1 MPEGFPSGSSG
12 LISRQNVVILA
23 GGVGGARMADG
34 FAQLLSPADLT
45 VVVNT
50 GDDFEHL
57 GLTICPDL
65 DTVCYTLAGLAN
77 TESGWGLAG
86 ESWRT
91 LERVGELGG
100 PAWFH
105 LGDLDLATHLVRTH
119 LLRQGERLTAV
130 TRDLCRQ
137 WGVQPAVLPMSDQ
150 AAPTLIA
157 TDEGVLPFQRW
168 FVERQWQPAVREVL
182 LPEDVRATG
191 AVIGALEKAD
201 LVILAPSNP
210 FVSLDP
216 ILNVYP
222 IRAMI
227 TDIPEVV
234 VAVSPI
240 VGGAAI
246 KGPAARMLQDK
257 GLPVSPQ
264 AILDYYGDLIDV
276 FVYDQQDRGAVS
288 APDHALLC
296 TETVMR
302 DRDGRARLAGEILAF
317 TQELAEP

>member
-1 MPEGFPSGSSG
+1 
-12 LISRQNVVILA
+12 
-23 GGVGGARMADG
+23 MADG
-34 FAQLLSPADLT
+34 FAQHLPPANLT

-65 DTVCYTLAGLAN
+65 DTVCYMLAGLAN
-77 TESGWGLAG
+77 PATGWGLRDD
-86 ESWRT
+86 SWRAIEQVAR
-91 LERVGELGG
+91 LDG
-100 PAWFH
+100 PAWFC

-119 LLRQGERLTAV
+119 LLKQGERLTAV
-130 TRDLCRQ
+130 TRHLCAQ
-137 WGVQPAVLPMSDQ
+137 WGVQPSVLPMSDEP
-150 AAPTLIA
+150 APTLIV
-157 TDEGVLPFQRW
+157 TDEGVLPFQHW

-182 LPEDVRATG
+182 LPDDVRASG
-191 AVIGALEKAD
+191 AVIAALEKAD
-201 LVILAPSNP
+201 LVVLAPSNP

-227 TDIPEVV
+227 MDVPEVV

-246 KGPAARMLQDK
+246 KGPAAKMLQER

-264 AILDYYGDLIDV
+264 AIVDYYGDLIDV
-276 FVYDQQDRGAVS
+276 FVYDRQDQGAVNS
-288 APDHALLC
+288 PDHELLC
-296 TETVMR
+296 TDTIMH
-302 DRDGRARLAGEILAF
+302 DRDARARLAREILAY
-317 TQELAEP
+317 TEELA

>member
-1 MPEGFPSGSSG
+1 MPEPWSSISSG
-12 LISRQNVVILA
+12 LISHQNVVILA

-34 FAQLLSPADLT
+34 FAQQLPLANLT

-77 TESGWGLAG
+77 PATGWGLRDD
-86 ESWRT
+86 SWRAI
-91 LERVGELGG
+91 EQVARLGG
-100 PAWFH
+100 PAWFR

-119 LLRQGERLTAV
+119 LLKQGERLTAV
-130 TRDLCRQ
+130 TRHLCAQ
-137 WGVQPAVLPMSDQ
+137 WGIQPSVLPMSDEP
-150 AAPTLIA
+150 APTLIV
-157 TDEGVLPFQRW
+157 TDEGVLPFQHW

-182 LPEDVRATG
+182 LPDDVRASG
-191 AVIGALEKAD
+191 AVIAALEKAD
-201 LVILAPSNP
+201 VVVLAPSNP

-227 TDIPEVV
+227 MDVPEVV

-246 KGPAARMLQDK
+246 KGPAAKMLQER

-264 AILDYYGDLIDV
+264 AIVDYYGDLIDV
-276 FVYDQQDRGAVS
+276 FVYDRQDQGAVNS
-288 APDHALLC
+288 PDHELLC
-296 TETVMR
+296 TDTIMH
-302 DRDGRARLAGEILAF
+302 DRDARARLAREILAY
-317 TQELAEP
+317 TEELA

>member
-1 MPEGFPSGSSG
+1 
-12 LISRQNVVILA
+12 
-23 GGVGGARMADG
+23 MADG
-34 FAQLLSPADLT
+34 FAQQLPLANLT

-77 TESGWGLAG
+77 PATGWGLRD
-86 ESWRT
+86 ESWRAI
-91 LERVGELGG
+91 EQVARLGG
-100 PAWFH
+100 PAWFR

-119 LLRQGERLTAV
+119 LLKQGERLTAV
-130 TRDLCRQ
+130 TRHLCAQ
-137 WGVQPAVLPMSDQ
+137 WGVQPSVLPMSDEP
-150 AAPTLIA
+150 APTLIV
-157 TDEGVLPFQRW
+157 TDEGVLPFQHW

-182 LPEDVRATG
+182 LPDDVRASG
-191 AVIGALEKAD
+191 AVIAALEKAD
-201 LVILAPSNP
+201 VVVLAPSNP

-227 TDIPEVV
+227 MDVPEVV

-246 KGPAARMLQDK
+246 KGPAAKMLQER

-264 AILDYYGDLIDV
+264 AIVDYYGDLIDV
-276 FVYDQQDRGAVS
+276 FVYDRQDQGAVNS
-288 APDHALLC
+288 PDHELLC
-296 TETVMR
+296 TDTIMH
-302 DRDGRARLAGEILAF
+302 DRDARARLAREILAY
-317 TQELAEP
+317 TEELA